1 MLILI
6 WGLLNIALFIYF
18 ISICFKATKFIRERM
33 GTLASIV
40 FVLGLLPFSSRS
52 LKNDENKE
60 PNTNQYKTWKFTL
73 KDSLSG
79 INSSDVRLEKTM
91 VSNYNL
97 SITYGTGKRSNSCIP
112 ISACSF
118 NTGLIIGT
126 SWKPIII
133 NVDTTSVI
141 NKLQYFVVGTVDWT
155 LLGLTLYSQHKE
167 YNGTLFVTPSGNE
180 N

>member
-18 ISICFKATKFIRERM
+18 ISICFKATRFIRERM
-33 GTLASIV
+33 GTLASII
-40 FVLGLLPFSSRS
+40 FVLGLLSFSSRS

-60 PNTNQYKTWKFTL
+60 PNTNQYKKWKFTPQ
-73 KDSLSG
+73 DSLSG
-79 INSSDVRLEKTM
+79 VSSTDVRLEKTM
-91 VSNYNL
+91 VLNYNL
-97 SITYGTGKRSNSCIP
+97 SITYGTDKRSNSCIP

-118 NTGLIIGT
+118 NTGFISGI

-133 NVDTTSVI
+133 KVDTTPVI
-141 NKLQYFVVGTVDWT
+141 NKLRYFVDGTVDWT
-155 LLGLTLYSQHKE
+155 LLGLTLYSQPKE
-167 YNGTLFVTPSGNE
+167 YNGTLFVTPSVSE